1 MIDLRRV
8 VRADLIGASLE
19 WKPDG
24 DGWRLFSGRRRFGRV
39 IPDAKYPGMWRSP
52 LPGGRL
58 SDMANFAWACNAV
71 LEVALRELEW
81 EAREAATAP
90 PKCPENEGVFS
101 TTASPVRETTSLRGN
116 VAVAASTPN
125 REHNTCETSS
135 DCVRRRR

>member
-1 MIDLRRV
+1 MGKAPRPRPRNNDAR
-8 VRADLIGASLE
+8 LIGTSLE

-24 DGWRLFSGRRRFGRV
+24 DDWRLFSGRRRFGRV

-71 LEVALRELEW
+71 LEVAVRELEW

-90 PKCPENEGVFS
+90 SECQENEGVFS
-101 TTASPVRETTSLRGN
+101 ATASPVRKS
-116 VAVAASTPN
+116 VAADAEGRADWP
-125 REHNTCETSS
+125 
-135 DCVRRRR
+135 DGGAA